1 MAERI
6 TGLRNAKRILKNIPD
21 SARKILS
28 DDLQAIGKRLL
39 GHAQAEV
46 PVKTGKLR
54 DALKM
59 KFTMGVSM
67 ILRIGLLDKRAKSRY
82 FYGYILDQGRQAYTR
97 KGKDKGRYIGAI
109 SRDKY
114 NFVFGRRADFNANE
128 LPNLRKVWTKILQDA
143 SAGGSSN
150 D

>member
-1 MAERI
+1 MAERLQ
-6 TGLRNAKRILKNIPD
+6 GLRNAKRIIKNIPD

-28 DDLQAIGKRLL
+28 DDLQAIGNRLL
-39 GHAQAEV
+39 GRAEAET
-46 PVKTGKLR
+46 PVKSGGLKA
-54 DALKM
+54 ALKM

-82 FYGYILDQGRQAYTR
+82 FYGYILDAGRKAYTR
-97 KGKDKGRYIGAI
+97 KGRHIGAI
-109 SRDKY
+109 GREKY

-128 LPNLRKVWTKILQDA
+128 LPNLRSVWTKILQDA
-143 SAGGSSN
+143 SAGGNPN